1 MAMESHQN
9 SYRPYVEQENDPISS
24 PAAFV
29 AALAL
34 MLTLMLVVVLLWAP
48 WQSAGDTTN
57 TGPQTSP
64 AQLQPVSPQGIQIV
78 PAAPQNPGS
87 ADGR

>member
-1 MAMESHQN
+1 MAMESHHN
-9 SYRPYVEQENDPISS
+9 SYHPYIEEENDPISS

-48 WQSAGDTTN
+48 WRGAGDTSN

-64 AQLQPVSPQGIQIV
+64 AQLQPVAPQGIHIV
-78 PAAPQNPGS
+78 PAAPQTPGS